1 MAIHSIDKVTIDGK
15 NRAFGGF
22 IYAVDFEV
30 GVLDQPSKVVITL
43 VNDNGVYV
51 EPELSVVKPYRIK
64 IGNILDGKF
73 YAIERRAQKSSG
85 GRTLEVTFYDGSII
99 LDRLWVGLLQRM
111 GGVDTSVPGLIIVG
125 TELHPCDINEDGIF
139 DQKDADLLAWQGLDP
154 CELKCPSD
162 NDSREPVIEKCL
174 EKELV
179 NLFPIKYSIEDLFNA
194 LQGTVPED
202 SPEREIAYPVE
213 NDLEEGSSSA
223 QIKLPA
229 LRRNKNLPPVNRIKI
244 LRRPAVTNTFFKADY
259 TGTLREVLKNWCNDF
274 GWSFTWEDDSLVFLD
289 TKERPNLVFPDFKDR
304 LRSVSDT
311 KTLEGTVS
319 RGFHSTYLQEG
330 ITSKKDCKQSSPLM
344 LHCLTLQ
351 DLFGNFYRPQAKA
364 IKFTQKKTPNPIGP
378 TPNPEIPDPIDP
390 DGKNQVEYFDT
401 VQGYE
406 NGVPINQLEA
416 ACVCSNYSNI
426 LRDLY
431 IQWNYYGM
439 TDDVE
444 AAKLKGKW
452 LDRLGQVKV
461 LAVFGKNG
469 NANNIHKYNALLG
482 DLNVDAGDNLT
493 EQPHRLFSKEDARA
507 IRQLGGFI
515 LVVRRRRKNTSIKQ
529 LLELQ
534 YNIENNLAKDFMG
547 QHWYR
552 AYTAPSYGHSP
563 AIFPDGNYIG
573 ELSMDINN
581 LRFAHHH
588 HTEKSRVA
596 SIVGSFLQKQ
606 NNDYSAHSF
615 KLGARH
621 SARGGEPSVP
631 KVVRSMV
638 HFDRGKGGSAPLW
651 SPVENAKNDF
661 KTILDTYGKFHL
673 RVMDLSPT
681 EIKKD
686 ATTPAPG
693 IANFT
698 PTWKKEVLARHR
710 DGNNIQ
716 VNPVADEKDLDIDCI
731 DVMVMFAQPTKE
743 VIDAAGNRKQVAN
756 GLNMT
761 HSFDDHIN
769 ETHPQHVESD
779 EPYGTS
785 TAGMLS
791 NKCVVYD
798 LAGKKVYTP
807 IGASVHF
814 DTDRSKGFYFS
825 WRAAKTKDFDAPSYK
840 VFITSSISNRG
851 LIPKTE
857 IAYVQYAD
865 MNAARRVEYKTHSL
879 DRNSIRF
886 LNKLTVDC
894 RLDPNQIRALHETLA
909 KNLNFNVTK
918 PFRSIQ
924 YEIFGVTS
932 PTALSPSSGLESL
945 KIRVDGQGGITTS
958 ISIGDKLFTPV
969 PENMI
974 LKALEN
980 GISPKLAGLQPNPL

>member
-22 IYAVDFEV
+22 IYAVDYEV

-43 VNDNGVYV
+43 VNDNGIYV
-51 EPELSVVKPYRIK
+51 EPELSVIKPYRLK
-64 IGNILDGKF
+64 IGNILDEKF
-73 YAIERRAQKSSG
+73 YAIERRIQKSSG
-85 GRTLEVTFYDGSII
+85 GRTLEVTFCDGSII
-99 LDRLWVGLLQRM
+99 LDRLWVGLHKRM
-111 GGVDTSVPGLIIVG
+111 GGPETSVPGLIIVG
-125 TELHPCDINEDGIF
+125 KELHPCDANEDGVF
-139 DQKDADLLAWQGLDP
+139 DQKDADLLTWEGLDP

-162 NDSREPVIEKCL
+162 SDTREPVLEKCF
-174 EKELV
+174 EKELT

-194 LQGTVPED
+194 LQGTVPD
-202 SPEREIAYPVE
+202 GSPARPISYPVE
-213 NDLEEGSSSA
+213 NDLAEGSSNA
-223 QIKLPA
+223 EVTLPA
-229 LRRNKNLPPVNRIKI
+229 LKSNKNTPAANRVKIKQ
-244 LRRPAVTNTFFKADY
+244 RPAVTNTFFKADY

-330 ITSKKDCKQSSPLM
+330 ITSKKDCKQSSSVM

-364 IKFTQKKTPNPIGP
+364 ILFAQKRTPNPIGP
-378 TPNPEIPDPIDP
+378 TPKLEIADPIDP
-390 DGKNQVEYFDT
+390 DGDNQVEYFDT
-401 VQGYE
+401 VKGYE
-406 NGVPINQLEA
+406 SGVPIEKLEA
-416 ACVCSNYSNI
+416 ACVCAGFSNI

-431 IQWNYYGM
+431 IQWNYYGI
-439 TDDVE
+439 TNDTE

-452 LDRLGQVKV
+452 LDRLGQVKI
-461 LAVFGKNG
+461 LAVFGPNG
-469 NANNIHKYNALLG
+469 KPNNVKKYEALLG
-482 DLNVDAGDNLT
+482 DFHVDKTKAPEN
-493 EQPHRLFSKEDARA
+493 EFNRLFSDADA
-507 IRQLGGFI
+507 QMIRRLGGFI
-515 LVVRRRRKNTSIKQ
+515 TVVRRRRKNTSIKQ
-529 LLELQ
+529 LLQLQ
-534 YNIENNLAKDFMG
+534 YKIEERLAKSFMG

-552 AYTAPSYGHSP
+552 AYTNPSYGHSP
-563 AIFPDGNYIG
+563 TIFPSGQYFG
-573 ELSMDINN
+573 EMSMDINH
-581 LRFAHHH
+581 LEFAKFN

-596 SIVGSFLQKQ
+596 SIVGTFLQKQ
-606 NNDYSAHSF
+606 NNDYTQRSS
-615 KLGARH
+615 KLGAVH
-621 SARGGEPSVP
+621 SARGGTPSVP

-638 HFDRGKGGSAPLW
+638 YFGRGQGGSSPLW
-651 SPVENAKNDF
+651 SPIPEAQNDL
-661 KTILDTYGKFHL
+661 KTIFDTYGKLHL
-673 RVMDLSPT
+673 RTIDMSPR
-681 EIKKD
+681 EVKKGEVVLIEFSSD
-686 ATTPAPG
+686 
-693 IANFT
+693 
-698 PTWKKEVLARHR
+698 WKKNLLAEYI
-710 DGNNIQ
+710 DDDTKETSNA
-716 VNPVADEKDLDIDCI
+716 VKAEKDLDIDCI
-731 DVMVMFAQPTKE
+731 DVIVMFPQPTKE
-743 VIDAAGNRKQVAN
+743 VIDTLGNRKQVTN
-756 GLNMT
+756 GLNLT
-761 HSFDDHIN
+761 HSFADHIN
-769 ETHPQHVESD
+769 TTHPEHVESD
-779 EPYGTS
+779 EPYGIS

-798 LAGKKVYTP
+798 LAGKKIYTP

-814 DTDRSKGFYFS
+814 DTDRSKGFSFS
-825 WRAAKTKDFDAPSYK
+825 YRAPSKKDFDAPSYK

-894 RLDPNQIRALHETLA
+894 RLDPDQIRALHETLS

-980 GISPKLAGLQPNPL
+980 GISPRLAGLTPNPL